1 MHNYF
6 VIIIITCTMYVHS
19 TQYTIML
26 IIHLQR
32 NKNVIS
38 GCNALAMHLSNEKR
52 QREKAKYFF
61 QKWIQKC
68 SKVGRAII
76 NRNNSIMH

>member
-38 GCNALAMHLSNEKR
+38 GCNAIAMHLSNEKR
-52 QREKAKYFF
+52 FYTRG
-61 QKWIQKC
+61 IL
-68 SKVGRAII
+68 S
-76 NRNNSIMH
+76 SIRIS